1 MSIYDQ
7 RESPAYRNNFGVYRN
22 RNFDK
27 WWSTAHDQLIVQLI
41 EKYQWN
47 WYWEIYESIESV
59 TPHEVMESLKS
70 QKSAWY
76 NNVMKY
82 AITRAE
88 DLGLTKLIHKPERK
102 KCPLCGEYF
111 QEDSLPHPLVK
122 RLGIQHLDFCAP
134 CLKDR
139 IFSQTGSNTATKT
152 EIIDFLNQLTV
163 VLERVPAQ
171 GAGEGMDDLIEL
183 PFDKRLELLRLL
195 KDKPSVKRVK
205 EIFGSWLKALI
216 EAGILIDGTRETPRG
231 TQTIALDGHSCFS
244 LGEKTIDDYL
254 HRRGI
259 AHQREPKYPD
269 SNYRADFLVGEVF
282 IEYFGLAGDQAYDV
296 KVKEKMRLCQAHGIK
311 LIALYPK
318 DLLSTTKLKKLL
330 SALDKD

>member
-1 MSIYDQ
+1 
-7 RESPAYRNNFGVYRN
+7 
-22 RNFDK
+22 
-27 WWSTAHDQLIVQLI
+27 
-41 EKYQWN
+41 
-47 WYWEIYESIESV
+47 
-59 TPHEVMESLKS
+59 MESLKS

-76 NNVMKY
+76 NRIMYY

-88 DLGLTKLIHKPERK
+88 ELGLTKTIRKPERK

-111 QEDSLPHPLVK
+111 QEDSLPFPLVK
-122 RLGIQHLDFCAP
+122 RLGIEHLDFCSP

-139 IFSQTGSNTATKT
+139 LFQGTGSDSATKPA
-152 EIIDFLNQLTV
+152 IIAFLNQLTA

-171 GAGEGMDDLIEL
+171 GVGEGMDDLIDL

-195 KDKPSVKRVK
+195 KDKPSLKRVK

-216 EAGILIDGTRETPRG
+216 EAGVLIDGTRETPRG
-231 TQTIALDGHSCFS
+231 TQTIALDGHTCLS

-259 AHQREPKYPD
+259 AHHREPKYPE
-269 SNYRADFLVGEVF
+269 SNYRADFLVGDVF
-282 IEYFGLAGDQAYDV
+282 IEYFGLAGDSAYDV
-296 KVKEKMRLCQAHGIK
+296 RAKEKMRLCQAHGIK

-318 DLLSTTKLKKLL
+318 DLITTAKLEKLL
-330 SALDKD
+330 SELEQQTNAP